1 MSFFDPQDKKNKP
14 VLDYF
19 DNKTWLIVENS
30 AQTRV
35 SIKKALS
42 MMGARN
48 NNMFDAD
55 NFKDAQSIIVS
66 KKPNFVFG
74 SEKINGGLLT
84 SLFKVHLIN
93 VPNRLNA
100 GFFLLAEESLV
111 TDIALALEYEMDGIV
126 TLPYTGFTIVDTVLS
141 GMTNKI
147 YPSAYI
153 LKLEEARQL
162 YLTDE
167 KAKAIDL
174 FSEAIELHTHP
185 YEAHFFLGKIY
196 EDNNLT
202 EKAMVSFEESH
213 LHNSDYFRALKH
225 LGSIYYQTKDFKK
238 AYEINFLM
246 AKKYPVLPE
255 KIPELIRLSII
266 NKKYEDIN
274 NYLKIFS
281 NTKTVKPETEVSLA
295 AGLAVLG
302 KYFVQNHEN
311 EKGLAALKAAFK
323 FSNGKYEILDSIMN
337 TFEECRS
344 LDVLLELFDSTDLS
358 QWSENIQG
366 LYFHTLHYVSSDDA
380 MVLSTGEQLLK
391 KKIKNVHIYRGLIE
405 RAIRMHRKIG
415 KIEGLVLEAITTF
428 PDKRDEFEQMLELA
442 KKNA

>member
-1 MSFFDPQDKKNKP
+1 M
-14 VLDYF
+14 LDYF
-19 DNKTWLIVENS
+19 DNKTWLIIENS

-48 NNMFDAD
+48 NSMFDAD

-74 SEKINGGLLT
+74 SQQLNGGLLS
-84 SLFKVHLIN
+84 SLFQVHLKN

-111 TDIALALEYEMDGIV
+111 SDIALTLEYEMDGIV
-126 TLPYTGFTIVDTVLS
+126 TLPYTGFTIVDTVLA
-141 GMTNKI
+141 GLTKKI
-147 YPSAYI
+147 YPSPYI
-153 LKLEEARQL
+153 LKLEEARQF

-167 KAKAIDL
+167 QAKAIDL

-185 YEAHFFLGKIY
+185 YEAYFFLGKIY
-196 EDNNLT
+196 EDNNLI
-202 EKAMVSFEESH
+202 EKAMVAFEESL
-213 LHNSDYFRALKH
+213 LHNSNYFRVLKH
-225 LGSIYYQTKDFKK
+225 LGSFYYQAKDFKK

-266 NKKYEDIN
+266 NKQYEDIN
-274 NYLKIFS
+274 NYLQIFLNAKTAKI
-281 NTKTVKPETEVSLA
+281 ETEVSLA

-311 EKGLAALKAAFK
+311 EKGLAALKAAYK

-380 MVLSTGEQLLK
+380 MVLTAGEQLLK